1 MRLRQKHVVFATLV
15 ALFVLPVLKPDGF
28 PSLEGRVDAVLNW
41 TGRFDVGNPHAWRVP
56 SVSGGGEVDAHA
68 KALEVIVI
76 TQREEIFRRDDDA
89 TQRADLRA
97 ALEGIDRLPLAVS
110 ARILRAHD
118 ASTTR
123 RSVLLDRGSEDGV
136 AVGQAAVL
144 GRVLVGLVQHV
155 EAHTARVQLVTDPYS
170 RLHVALRTQEGGRVT
185 AWLHGGSDEKRMPLT
200 NLRANDGLEIR
211 EGDPVLTDAET
222 ELVPAGLVVGTVVH
236 SNDADA
242 DTRVDV
248 RIRPLADL
256 DRSETLLVLVPGS

>member
-15 ALFVLPVLKPDGF
+15 ALFVLPVVKPEGF
-28 PSLEGRVDAVLNW
+28 PSLEGRVDSALNW

-56 SVSGGGEVDAHA
+56 STSSAGETDAHS
-68 KALEVIVI
+68 KALEVIAI
-76 TQREEIFRRDDDA
+76 TQREEYFRLVEDA
-89 TQRADLRA
+89 AQRADLRA

-123 RSVLLDRGSEDGV
+123 RSILIDRGSEDGI

-185 AWLHGGSDEKRMPLT
+185 AWLHGGSDEEKMPLS

-211 EGDPVLTDAET
+211 EGDPVLTDAST
-222 ELVPAGLVVGTVVH
+222 ELVPAGLVVGRVVH
-236 SNDADA
+236 SNDGEA
-242 DTRVDV
+242 DTRLDV
-248 RIRPLADL
+248 RIRPLLDL